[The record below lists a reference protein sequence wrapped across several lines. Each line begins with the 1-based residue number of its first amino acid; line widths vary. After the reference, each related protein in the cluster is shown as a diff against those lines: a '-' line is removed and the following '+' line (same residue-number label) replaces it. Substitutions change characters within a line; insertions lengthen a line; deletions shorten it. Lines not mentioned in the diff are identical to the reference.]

1 MLQPEFADTP
11 FGRMTYAQA
20 GRGPALLVL
29 PGTGQNHALFAR
41 QIEALSR
48 RFRAIGLDPPG
59 SPGSA
64 ALPDPLSIGRLAE
77 SVAAAMDAMDIAK
90 AHVYGIHLGN
100 KIGAALAAGWPD
112 RVGDFIFSGQSHS
125 IIAENARRNEHVRA
139 LTRHYFTEGADDP
152 AKRDARR
159 LYEANFAYDL
169 ERDLRRLPNRTLIVE
184 IATRD
189 ERAVPGLQGPALLR
203 HIPRSELVTFE
214 EVDGV
219 GHTLDNRAEELA
231 QAIFGFLR

>member
-1 MLQPEFADTP
+1 MLQRAIAETR
-11 FGRMTYAQA
+11 FGPIAYAEA
-20 GRGPALLVL
+20 GGGPAFLVL
-29 PGTGQNHALFAR
+29 PGTGQNHPMFAR
-41 QIEALSR
+41 QIAALAR

-64 ALPDPLSIGRLAE
+64 PLPDPSSIERLAE
-77 SVAAAMDAMDIAK
+77 SVVAAMDAIGIER

-125 IIAENARRNEHVRA
+125 IMADNERRNAHVRE
-139 LTRHYFTEGADDP
+139 LTRHYFTGGPDDP

-169 ERDLRRLPNRTLIVE
+169 ERDLRRIPNRTLIVE
-184 IATRD
+184 IAT
-189 ERAVPGLQGPALLR
+189 EGESAGYGLQGPALLA
-203 HIPRSELVTFE
+203 HIPRSALVTFRE
-214 EVDGV
+214 PDGV

-231 QAIFGFLR
+231 EAIFRFIR